1 MVTKATLTTSTAP
14 KKFFAFLSKS
24 LNWFKIN
31 RVKCFVLFIFSCAA
45 FIYLQPQK
53 FVDLWLTRD
62 QQGQILF
69 NLGHYDKAS
78 AAFDDTRWQAYS
90 LYGAEKFDQSATL
103 YNQYTKTV
111 DILARA
117 NAFAHDRRYVKARN
131 LYQSILDKDSNNKA
145 AINNIEIVQTIID
158 DVNRLSESQKAEDGD
173 SVKEL
178 GDEPQTGDGADKKEL
193 RKQKIEQLT
202 AEQLLLDPELNE
214 MWLRQVQKDPA
225 RFLAQKF
232 HMQNVRK
239 EKSAPLNNLEN
250 KSSKSVIKK
259 EIGNKKESE
268 IDNK

>member
-1 MVTKATLTTSTAP
+1 MVTVTKTKDTPTTIP
-14 KKFFAFLSKS
+14 KKFVPFLSTS
-24 LNWFKIN
+24 FSWFKMN
-31 RVKCFVLFIFSCAA
+31 RVKCFVLFILSGAA
-45 FIYLQPQK
+45 FIYMQPQK

-69 NLGHYDKAS
+69 NLEHYDKAS

-103 YNQYTKTV
+103 YNQYTKPA

-117 NAFAHDRRYVKARN
+117 NAFAHDRRYIKARN
-131 LYQSILDKDSNNKA
+131 LYQSILDKDGNNKA

-193 RKQKIEQLT
+193 RKQKVEQLS

-232 HMQNVRK
+232 YMQNERK
-239 EKSAPLNNLEN
+239 EKSASLNKLEQKGSK
-250 KSSKSVIKK
+250 KSN
-259 EIGNKKESE
+259 EKESKN
-268 IDNK
+268 DNK